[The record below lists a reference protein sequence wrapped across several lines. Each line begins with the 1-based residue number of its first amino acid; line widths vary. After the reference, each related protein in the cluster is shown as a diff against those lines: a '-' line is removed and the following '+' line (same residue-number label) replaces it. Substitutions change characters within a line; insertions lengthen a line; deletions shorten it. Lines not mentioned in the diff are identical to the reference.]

1 MTFLLR
7 GHLSGPIG
15 ADVDALSRL
24 PPFEE
29 EEEQE
34 VNNNAQTEQFP
45 SPYAAAVV
53 ALQPINQCEVADP
66 ASRVAARVEAVELLL
81 ANLARDAVVHALGAH
96 GHVGPRVHLLDLVVE
111 LLGPDAAAAHRCD
124 GLARRGYEVVLLRLG
139 ERGHVGGE
147 DLGDAADLGADH
159 VEAAAGGLD
168 DHGAECFREGGVEVD
183 VSADHHV
190 ADVLVADGPQHFYV
204 ILENVG
210 LNHLL
215 QVNSLGTG
223 TGDDEARVGV
233 VFQDAGD
240 DGSQQVSALVV
251 EQTRYHNNGDYVRGA
266 QAVRRRV
273 WSEDAR
279 AIGRFLVVARPE
291 ILGDDCIGDY

>member
-1 MTFLLR
+1 MTLLLR
-7 GHLSGPIG
+7 GHLSGPIA

-45 SPYAAAVV
+45 SPYAAAIV
-53 ALQPINQCEVADP
+53 ALQPINQCEVANP
-66 ASRVAARVEAVELLL
+66 APRVAARVEAVELLL
-81 ANLARDAVVHALGAH
+81 ADLARDAVVDALGAH

-111 LLGPDAAAAHRCD
+111 LLGPDAAAAHRRD
-124 GLARRGYEVVLLRLG
+124 GLARRGHEVVLLRLR

-168 DHGAECFREGGVEVD
+168 DHGAECLRERGVEVD
-183 VSADHHV
+183 VAADHDV
-190 ADVLVADGPQHFYV
+190 ADVLVADGPQHLYV
-204 ILENVG
+204 ILED
-210 LNHLL
+210 
-215 QVNSLGTG
+215 VNSLGTG

-233 VFQDAGD
+233 VLQDARD
-240 DGSQQVSALVV
+240 DGSQQVGALVV
-251 EQTRYHNNGDYVRGA
+251 EQTRNHNNGDYVRGA

-279 AIGRFLVVARPE
+279 AIGGFLVVARPE